1 MASVPLRISDAQ
13 TVSVKSARRGPTAGD
28 LDFVFDRSGD
38 SRSSTSVVWL
48 AIRTSR
54 PYLSATNVRLRAHPA
69 SGPSVRASSRGPLP
83 SCGSCTLGASS
94 PGVPLPAM
102 SMGDAR
108 PGRPVDDLGVTPC
121 HAPQS
126 PSTIGGAPGIQG
138 ALRRFDPTIQASGC
152 FHSLLTPRA
161 RLPRPFISRPFSSG
175 GRRCQDTFL
184 LDAAVA
190 GWGGCASGI
199 RWCS

>member
-1 MASVPLRISDAQ
+1 MCRGCQSRDTLSRFGVGSSPRRFAGEDRRSMWRALPLRFSDAQ
-13 TVSVKSARRGPTAGD
+13 TVRRKSARRGPIAGD
-28 LDFVFDRSGD
+28 LDFVFDRIGD

-69 SGPSVRASSRGPLP
+69 SGPCVRASSRGPLP
-83 SCGSCTLGASS
+83 TCGSCTLGASS

-108 PGRPVDDLGVTPC
+108 PGRPVDDLGVTLC

-138 ALRRFDPTIQASGC
+138 ALRRFTPT
-152 FHSLLTPRA
+152 FRRA
-161 RLPRPFISRPFSSG
+161 DVSI
-175 GRRCQDTFL
+175 RC
-184 LDAAVA
+184 
-190 GWGGCASGI
+190 
-199 RWCS
+199 